1 MRGHHRTRWQRV
13 SWNRLYSTVAEIFGV
28 THPFHF
34 RRQPGCECTEAYY
47 GPHCEFLK
55 RDQVAGDPEKDGDD
69 GDDGDDGIGI
79 PVGKTPVNAEQNS
92 DVSTTD
98 STAAKSGLSA
108 GGAIGIIVLVIAC
121 TLVVAIMYRRH
132 TRRKSRNIEDA
143 LREVQETNQFI
154 IPLPNTKTRRYR
166 DFLRDPDIPDMD
178 SPIRPTTSY
187 HDHVFSN
194 VEIL

>member
-1 MRGHHRTRWQRV
+1 MAK
-13 SWNRLYSTVAEIFGV
+13 SKLELFSSDLAKIFGV
-28 THPFHF
+28 THRFEF
-34 RRQPGCECTEAYY
+34 LRQPGCDCPEAFY

-55 RDQVAGDPEKDGDD
+55 RDEVAGDPEKDGVD

-79 PVGKTPVNAEQNS
+79 PVGYNPVDAEQNAN
-92 DVSTTD
+92 VSTTD
-98 STAAKSGLSA
+98 TTTAKSGLSV
-108 GGAIGIIVLVIAC
+108 GGAIGIILLAIAC
-121 TLVVAIMYRRH
+121 TVLVAILYRRH
-132 TRRKSRNIEDA
+132 ARRKSRNIENA
-143 LREVQETNQFI
+143 LREVHEINQFM

-166 DFLRDPDIPDMD
+166 DFLGDPDIPDMD

>member
-1 MRGHHRTRWQRV
+1 MA
-13 SWNRLYSTVAEIFGV
+13 SLTVLIFL
-28 THPFHF
+28 
-34 RRQPGCECTEAYY
+34 RQPGCECPEAFY

-55 RDQVAGDPEKDGDD
+55 RDDPEKE
-69 GDDGDDGIGI
+69 GDDGDDGISI
-79 PVGKTPVNAEQNS
+79 PVGKTPVKAVQNA
-92 DVSTTD
+92 DVATTD
-98 STAAKSGLSA
+98 TTTAKSGLSA
-108 GGAIGIIVLVIAC
+108 GDAICIVLLVIAC
-121 TLVVAIMYRRH
+121 TLVVAILYRRH

-143 LREVQETNQFI
+143 LREVQETNQFM

-166 DFLRDPDIPDMD
+166 DFLGDPDIPDMD